1 MASRPPVTTA
11 DYMVVALSP
20 TLIFFLVGS
29 LCFYLVEVFYQG
41 QYEYRLLF
49 VMGMFV
55 MGIVALS
62 RMAMEE
68 GWAYAFL
75 YAVGLAV
82 VVGIA
87 LATFIQ
93 IRGPLAP
100 FGLFINLGLMAL
112 IWWSAYKLV
121 WDCTLMDEDQDS
133 SGEGLLQSIGLDRM
147 NGETS
152 APAVKNA
159 ARLTDP
165 QEALSTQEVISQR
178 ESAGNPQPEI
188 DGTPEARLFDWFH
201 KLLEPD
207 RRPHAPGKWVIYF
220 SLAALPLFGLG
231 QWFIPVENLGSR
243 RFAFWMMA
251 IYVASGLLLLLNTS
265 FLGLRRYLR
274 QRRLEMPLD
283 MAATWLTVGT
293 VMVAALLLLV
303 YILPSPSPEYSLSQL
318 DVFKSRNYD
327 SSNYSPGGP
336 EGSQKGESQQKADG
350 ENAEK
355 QGGDKSE
362 NKGGGDQ
369 SGDKSGPN
377 KGGQNNEAEQQGD
390 SKSGDKGGGKQQGKN
405 GEKGKSEQGEKGD
418 GEKGKGK
425 KGDQSDQGKDQS
437 QDKQSPSKSQSG
449 SKGGKSSKS
458 QNGKSDKQNQDSKN
472 EENLSQGKPPAKP
485 PSNFQPSNLLARIPS
500 SLGTILKWLFY
511 AAIIIAALV
520 FAYIYRKELLAA
532 WNKLLAE
539 LRELW
544 ARWFGAKPETALSPQ
559 AVLAAS
565 PRRFSSFDD
574 PFASG
579 MAARVPLPELVRY
592 SFEALEAWGR
602 DRASPRATGQT
613 PHEFTQQLGDL
624 DTTVSREVK
633 QLADLYCQIAYAR
646 ALPAGGIEL
655 VRGFWQRMGGTGR
668 AA

>member
-29 LCFYLVEVFYQG
+29 LCYYLVEVFYQG

-62 RMAMEE
+62 RLAMEE

-75 YAVGLAV
+75 YAAGLALV
-82 VVGIA
+82 VAIA

-100 FGLFINLGLMAL
+100 FGFFINLGLMAL

-152 APAVKNA
+152 APAARQDVA
-159 ARLTDP
+159 ASDEFAPASSTDVEP
-165 QEALSTQEVISQR
+165 T
-178 ESAGNPQPEI
+178 EI
-188 DGTPEARLFDWFH
+188 DNTPEARLYDWFQ
-201 KLLEPD
+201 KLLQPD

-231 QWFIPVENLGSR
+231 QWFIPVANLGSR

-251 IYVASGLLLLLNTS
+251 IYVASALLLLLNTS

-303 YILPSPSPEYSLSQL
+303 YVLPSPSPEYSLSQL
-318 DVFKSRNYD
+318 DIFKSRNYD
-327 SSNYSPGGP
+327 ASNYSPGGP
-336 EGSQKGESQQKADG
+336 EGSNKGESQQKSDG
-350 ENAEK
+350 ENAEN
-355 QGGDKSE
+355 QGGTKSE
-362 NKGGGDQ
+362 DKGGGDQ
-369 SGDKSGPN
+369 KGDKSG
-377 KGGQNNEAEQQGD
+377 QNDAGKNSKAQQQGD
-390 SKSGDKGGGKQQGKN
+390 SKSGEKGAGKQQGKS
-405 GEKGKSEQGEKGD
+405 GEQSKSEQGEKG
-418 GEKGKGK
+418 EKGKGE
-425 KGDQSDQGKDQS
+425 KGDKSDSQAKQPPSKQQSGGKS
-437 QDKQSPSKSQSG
+437 GSPSKAKNGQSQ
-449 SKGGKSSKS
+449 
-458 QNGKSDKQNQDSKN
+458 QQDSQKQ
-472 EENLSQGKPPAKP
+472 ENNSQGQPPQDK
-485 PSNFQPSNLLARIPS
+485 PSNFQPSKLIPRIPS
-500 SLGTILKWLFY
+500 FLGTILKWLFCG
-511 AAIIIAALV
+511 AIAIAALV
-520 FAYIYRKELLAA
+520 FAYIYRQELIAA

-539 LRELW
+539 LRALW
-544 ARWFGAKPETALSPQ
+544 ERWFGAKPQAEILGQ
-559 AVLAAS
+559 AVLAAP
-565 PRRFSSFDD
+565 PRSFSSYAD

-602 DRASPRATGQT
+602 DHASPRATGQT
-613 PHEFTQQLGDL
+613 PHEFAQQLGDVDNL
-624 DTTVSREVK
+624 VSREVK
-633 QLADLYCQIAYAR
+633 ELADLYCQIAYAR
-646 ALPAGGIEL
+646 SLPTGGVDL
-655 VRGFWQRMGGTGR
+655 VRGFWRRLGGT
-668 AA
+668 A

>member
-29 LCFYLVEVFYQG
+29 LCFFLVEVFYQG
-41 QYEYRLLF
+41 QYEFRLLW
-49 VMGMFV
+49 VMLMFV

-68 GWAYAFL
+68 GWAYASL

-82 VVGIA
+82 VVGIS

-100 FGLFINLGLMAL
+100 FGLFINWGLMAL
-112 IWWSAYKLV
+112 VWWSAYKLV

-152 APAVKNA
+152 APSVGQAASLSKSLEAVSTEGEATQAGSNENA
-159 ARLTDP
+159 DR
-165 QEALSTQEVISQR
+165 
-178 ESAGNPQPEI
+178 EI
-188 DGTPEARLFDWFH
+188 DSTPEARLFTWFQ

-283 MAATWLTVGT
+283 MATTWLSVGT

-303 YILPSPSPEYSLSQL
+303 YILPSPSPEYSLTQL
-318 DVFKSRNYD
+318 DVFKSKVRD
-327 SSNYSPGGP
+327 ASNYSPGGP
-336 EGSQKGESQQKADG
+336 DGSDKGESGQKTEG
-350 ENAEK
+350 ENAAK
-355 QGGDKSE
+355 QGGEKSSDKAGGEQSGDKGSGKQPGKNGQKSKSGQGEKGKGEKGEKGDEGKSESE
-362 NKGGGDQ
+362 NKQSKGKQ
-369 SGDKSGPN
+369 PSGDKSG
-377 KGGQNNEAEQQGD
+377 KSGSSSK
-390 SKSGDKGGGKQQGKN
+390 SKSGRS
-405 GEKGKSEQGEKGD
+405 EK
-418 GEKGKGK
+418 
-425 KGDQSDQGKDQS
+425 QS
-437 QDKQSPSKSQSG
+437 QE
-449 SKGGKSSKS
+449 
-458 QNGKSDKQNQDSKN
+458 SKN
-472 EENLSQGKPPAKP
+472 QENSSQGKPPPSKTQ
-485 PSNFQPSNLLARIPS
+485 SNFQPNKLFPRIPS
-500 SLGTILKWLFY
+500 SLGTLLKWLFY
-511 AAIIIAALV
+511 LAIAIVAVV
-520 FAYIYRKELLAA
+520 FAYIYRKEVLAA

-539 LRELW
+539 LRALW
-544 ARWFGAKPETALSPQ
+544 ARWFGAKPQAEILAQ
-559 AVLAAS
+559 AVLAAP
-565 PRRFSSFDD
+565 PRTFSSYAD
-574 PFASG
+574 PFANG
-579 MAARVPLPELVRY
+579 MAARVALPELVRY

-602 DRASPRATGQT
+602 DHAAPRATGQT
-613 PHEFTQQLGDL
+613 PHEFAQQLGEL
-624 DTTVSREVK
+624 DNSVAREVK

-646 ALPAGGIEL
+646 SLPAGGIEV
-655 VRGFWQRMGGTGR
+655 VRGFWQRMVGTRR

>member
-1 MASRPPVTTA
+1 MSSRPPVTTA

-41 QYEYRLLF
+41 QYPYRLLW
-49 VMGMFV
+49 VMLMFV

-62 RMAMEE
+62 RLAMEE

-75 YAVGLAV
+75 YAAGLAF

-100 FGLFINLGLMAL
+100 FGMFINWGLMAL
-112 IWWSAYKLV
+112 VWWSAWKLV
-121 WDCTLMDEDQDS
+121 WDCTLMDEEQDS

-152 APAVKNA
+152 APSIKNA
-159 ARLTDP
+159 TRRSDP
-165 QEALSTQEVISQR
+165 LEAIATEDVATQSNA
-178 ESAGNPQPEI
+178 SPDASEI
-188 DGTPEARLFDWFH
+188 DGTPEARLFTWFQ
-201 KLLEPD
+201 KLMEPD

-293 VMVAALLLLV
+293 IMVAALLLVV
-303 YILPSPSPEYSLSQL
+303 YLLPSPSPEYSLTQL
-318 DVFKSRNYD
+318 DVFKSKNRD
-327 SSNYSPGGP
+327 ASNYSPGGP
-336 EGSQKGESQQKADG
+336 DGSEKGESQQKSG
-350 ENAEK
+350 SEESEN
-355 QGGDKSE
+355 QGGQQSTD
-362 NKGGGDQ
+362 KGGGDQ
-369 SGDKSGPN
+369 SGDKSGQN
-377 KGGQNNEAEQQGD
+377 NQGQNNKADAAGD
-390 SKSGDKGGGKQQGKN
+390 SKSGDKGAGKQQGKN
-405 GEKGKSEQGEKGD
+405 GEKSKSDQGEKGE
-418 GEKGKGK
+418 GEKGDKSEGD
-425 KGDQSDQGKDQS
+425 KGDSEN
-437 QDKQSPSKSQSG
+437 KQSKSKQQSG
-449 SKGGKSSKS
+449 EQSGKGGSSSKS
-458 QNGKSDKQNQDSKN
+458 KQGQSEKQNQDSQN
-472 EENLSQGKPPAKP
+472 QENSQGKPPPSKP
-485 PSNFQPSNLLARIPS
+485 PPNFQPSKLIPRIPS
-500 SLGTILKWLFY
+500 SLGMILKWLFY
-511 AAIIIAALV
+511 LAIAIAAAY
-520 FAYIYRKELLAA
+520 FAYVYRKELLAA

-539 LRELW
+539 LRDLW
-544 ARWFGAKPETALSPQ
+544 ARWFGAKPQAETAAQ
-559 AVLAAS
+559 AVLAAP
-565 PRRFSSFDD
+565 PRTFSSYED
-574 PFASG
+574 PFATG

-602 DRASPRATGQT
+602 DHASPRATGQT
-613 PHEFTQQLGDL
+613 PHEFAQQLGDL
-624 DTTVSREVK
+624 DNSVFREIK

-646 ALPAGGIEL
+646 SLPAGGIDL
-655 VRGFWQRMGGTGR
+655 VRGFWHRMSGTR
-668 AA
+668 KAA

>member
-1 MASRPPVTTA
+1 MTSRPPVTTA
-11 DYMVVALSP
+11 DYMAVALSP

-41 QYEYRLLF
+41 QYELRLLW
-49 VMGMFV
+49 VMLMFV

-62 RMAMEE
+62 RLAMEE

-75 YAVGLAV
+75 YAAGLAV
-82 VVGIA
+82 VVAIA
-87 LATFIQ
+87 LARFVQ
-93 IRGPLAP
+93 VRGPLAP
-100 FGLFINLGLMAL
+100 FGLSINWGLMAL
-112 IWWSAYKLV
+112 IWWSAWKLV

-152 APAVKNA
+152 AGPAQSRQSAEEA
-159 ARLTDP
+159 A
-165 QEALSTQEVISQR
+165 EALQTAAEPNAVSSGEV
-178 ESAGNPQPEI
+178 
-188 DGTPEARLFDWFH
+188 DDTPEARVFDWFQ

-220 SLAALPLFGLG
+220 SLAALPLFGIG
-231 QWFIPVENLGSR
+231 QWFIPVSNLGSR
-243 RFAFWMMA
+243 RFAFWIMA
-251 IYVASGLLLLLNTS
+251 VYVASALLLLLNTS

-293 VMVAALLLLV
+293 VMVVALLLLV

-327 SSNYSPGGP
+327 ASNYSPGGP
-336 EGSQKGESQQKADG
+336 EGSEKGESQQKSDKEG
-350 ENAEK
+350 AEQ
-355 QGGDKSE
+355 QGGEKSE
-362 NKGGGDQ
+362 DKGGGDK
-369 SGDKSGPN
+369 SGDKSGQKN
-377 KGGQNNEAEQQGD
+377 AGQNSKAEDQGD
-390 SKSGDKGGGKQQGKN
+390 SKSGEKGGGKQQGKN
-405 GEKGKSEQGEKGD
+405 GEKSKSEQGEKGK
-418 GEKGKGK
+418 GEKGDK
-425 KGDQSDQGKDQS
+425 SEQGKSESENKQS
-437 QDKQSPSKSQSG
+437 KDKQQSGGKG
-449 SKGGKSSKS
+449 SKGGSSSKS
-458 QNGKSDKQNQDSKN
+458 QNGKPEKQNQESKN
-472 EENLSQGKPPAKP
+472 QESKSQGKPPQNKP
-485 PSNFQPSNLLARIPS
+485 QSKFQPSNLIPRIPS

-511 AAIIIAALV
+511 LAIAIAAVV
-520 FAYIYRKELLAA
+520 FAYIYRKELIAA

-539 LRELW
+539 LRALW
-544 ARWFGAKPETALSPQ
+544 EKWFGAKPQ
-559 AVLAAS
+559 AEVATQMALAAP
-565 PRRFSSFDD
+565 PRRFSSYDD

-602 DRASPRATGQT
+602 DHGSPRATGQT
-613 PHEFTQQLGDL
+613 PHEFTQQLGDF
-624 DTTVSREVK
+624 DNSVSREVK

-646 ALPAGGIEL
+646 SLPAGGIEL
-655 VRGFWQRMGGTGR
+655 VRGFWQRMNGTRR